1 MYIKFQARPS
11 SRRSR
16 SILLPMAGTLL
27 FAGWVP
33 LAHAGD
39 LYIACSAGVTL
50 TMAEVRDVFLG
61 EKQFAGPVKLLPVDN
76 SAAQADFLGKVMK
89 MDAVKYATTWTKKSF
104 RDGSTAPSVKG
115 GDAEIVEYLKH
126 TAGGCGYLASAP
138 PPGLTLVGKL

>member
-1 MYIKFQARPS
+1 MYIKFQASLS

-39 LYIACSAGVTL
+39 LYIACSAGETL